1 MTGLMIKGD
10 AATGKVIGRTV
21 VRLPSEVQ
29 EFVQRHVLFI
39 STKRTAS
46 GMMVRFA
53 DHWLPQ
59 CVVVLAEDA
68 MRGKW
73 AVDIV
78 AHEIAHA
85 YADHPHEE
93 SREDME
99 ADADT
104 LAVRWGFRSKPKGSS
119 AR

>member
-78 AHEIAHA
+78 AHEIASGR
-85 YADHPHEE
+85 YGSGRRYPRRPMGV
-93 SREDME
+93 SVE
-99 ADADT
+99 AE
-104 LAVRWGFRSKPKGSS
+104 GFVGALRC
-119 AR
+119 